1 VLIRLVVIAGTPFCL
16 AASLAAF
23 LITYNE
29 YSHRDKRLA
38 IRIALEIA
46 AVAFIA
52 FAAIAVVLG
61 FVLPKVIAH

>member
-1 VLIRLVVIAGTPFCL
+1 MPFCS
-16 AASLAAF
+16 AAALAAF

-38 IRIALEIA
+38 MRIALEIA

-52 FAAIAVVLG
+52 FAAIAVALG
-61 FVLPKVIAH
+61 FVLPKVIGQ